1 MLTVVTAFLLP
12 PTLVSGV
19 FGMNVSD
26 LPFTKEPG
34 GFVWAMAI
42 LVGSAVFVYAF
53 MRVLRIMR

>member
-1 MLTVVTAFLLP
+1 MTAFLLP

-42 LVGSAVFVYAF
+42 LIGSAVLVYGF
-53 MRVLRIMR
+53 MKALRIMR

>member
-1 MLTVVTAFLLP
+1 
-12 PTLVSGV
+12 V

-42 LVGSAVFVYAF
+42 LVAAAASVYGF
-53 MRVLRIMR
+53 LRVLRIMR